1 MSKQIIVIGGGPAGV
16 EAALTAARAGAG
28 VTLVSETPIGG
39 RAGWASLVP
48 SKVWLHAA
56 DTFGIIQA
64 AGIVG
69 IALDGAAKP
78 DAQAVVARIRQ
89 VAKGWNGQLA
99 EQLKQAGVT
108 VLTGV
113 AALAS
118 PTSVSIEA
126 NGETTELTADAI
138 IVAAGSVPV
147 FPPAMRPDGKRV
159 LAPRF
164 ASKLDTLPAS
174 VVVVG
179 AGATGVEFAYLFN
192 RLGVRVTWIVSE
204 KGVLPMFAEGAGDFV
219 AQVLAKRGINVVG
232 GQRATAVDADDDGVT
247 VTLVDGT
254 THRADM
260 AFLAVGR
267 TADVSR
273 LNVEAAGLA
282 PGTKGE
288 LAIDEYG
295 RSAVPTIYAAGD
307 VTGLPMLANQAT
319 AQARVA
325 ASHAAGASTAHA
337 YRPETVIHAVFSE
350 PQVAQVG
357 RFDEESGSAKLAY
370 DAGLKAHLLA
380 DAEGYIEL
388 HYDQTSRLIQGGVA
402 VGPHAV
408 DAVAP
413 IAMAIRMG
421 ASVED
426 LAGPSGGYPSVSE
439 LAFAVAQQI

>member
-16 EAALTAARAGAG
+16 EAALTAARAGAD

-56 DTFGIIQA
+56 DTFGIIEEA
-64 AGIVG
+64 AEVG
-69 IALDGAAKP
+69 IALDGSAKP
-78 DAQAVVARIRQ
+78 DAQAVVARIGQ

-118 PTSVSIEA
+118 PTSVTIEA

-164 ASKLDTLPAS
+164 ANKLDTLPAS

-179 AGATGVEFAYLFN
+179 AGATGTEFAYLFN

-219 AQVLAKRGINVVG
+219 AQVLARRGIDVVE
-232 GQRATAVDADDDGVT
+232 GQRAAAVDADDDGVT
-247 VTLVDGT
+247 VTLADGT
-254 THRADM
+254 THRGDM

-267 TADVSR
+267 SADVSR
-273 LNVEAAGLA
+273 LTVEAAGLA
-282 PGTKGE
+282 PGLNGE
-288 LAIDEYG
+288 LVIDEFG
-295 RSAVPTIYAAGD
+295 RTPVPTIYAAGD

-319 AQARVA
+319 AQARAA
-325 ASHAAGASTAHA
+325 ASHAAGASTQP
-337 YRPETVIHAVFSE
+337 YRSETVVHAVFSE

-357 RFDEESGSAKLAY
+357 RFDKASGSTKLAY
-370 DAGLKAHLLA
+370 AAGLKAHLLA

-388 HYDQTSRLIQGGVA
+388 HYDETSRLIQGGVA

-439 LAFAVAQQI
+439 LAFAVAQQV